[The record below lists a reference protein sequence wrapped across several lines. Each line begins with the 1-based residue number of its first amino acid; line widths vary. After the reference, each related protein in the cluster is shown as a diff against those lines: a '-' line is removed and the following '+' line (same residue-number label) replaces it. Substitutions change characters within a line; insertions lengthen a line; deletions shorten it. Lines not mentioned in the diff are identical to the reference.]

1 MILEGETI
9 LDVTKTTMDCQGA
22 VAIAEA
28 FGSEMVDELYVVG
41 TNILKEVEGRV
52 LTPDLGVHQES
63 EDDYVKVVRPT
74 LT

>member
-1 MILEGETI
+1 
-9 LDVTKTTMDCQGA
+9 
-22 VAIAEA
+22 
-28 FGSEMVDELYVVG
+28 MVDELYVVG